1 MKLSKNLLLEW
12 TDETLYRVERV
23 LWLHVADDN
32 VVTIELNNPKA
43 FPVWQK
49 CSELETAIAANS
61 LKILDVDPYAPLL
74 RPEADIDE
82 SHRRRR
88 DQAWAV
94 IAPILDQGEKVF
106 IRSERGQV
114 IIDAAQRSG
123 RTLPTIYR
131 YLRLYW
137 QGGQVKNALLPRFD
151 RCGGAGKQRQSH
163 QAKRGRPTKRTQLN
177 HQPIGVNVD
186 DQVREYFRRG
196 IQLFYE
202 THQGRTLKEAFQ
214 LTLEKFFHRG
224 YEQRQ
229 GVMVPVLPPA
239 EELPSY
245 TQFRYWHRKERN
257 LSRSLK
263 SRNGQRQFNLRHRPV
278 LGNSTLKAAGPAAL
292 YQIDATIGD
301 IYLVSSLDRN
311 RIIGR
316 PVIYLVVD
324 VFSRLI
330 VGFSV
335 SLEGPSWLGAMLA
348 LENAAAD
355 KVSFCREYGV
365 EITEPQWPAHH
376 LPEAILAD
384 RGELLSANA
393 NQMVNALGIRIDNTP
408 PFRPDWKPIVERYFR
423 LSNDKLIHWMPGAV
437 SQPRRRG
444 ERDSR
449 LDAVLDLNQFRQL
462 IIFSILDHNLH
473 HRLTTY
479 PPNEFMIADQVEPY
493 PIDLWRWGV
502 QNYGCPRSLA
512 PEIVRLN
519 LLPSAN
525 ASVTHQGIY
534 FRGLLYTCDLAV
546 QEQWFVKAR
555 LQGRWKIAIAYD
567 PRKLDTLYLRLEAG
581 KRMEVCRLLPQSH
594 AFQGRDWHEAD
605 DYLALKQQR
614 DQAAQSRAMSSQA
627 MFHAQVDQI
636 VAQAIE
642 QTQQAQAD
650 QPKASRLRDLHT
662 HRQQERRHE
671 QKIGAEQFSPLPMT
685 TTQPSTTQ
693 PEESSPEPPEAYLP
707 PPQSCDSLRKLRE
720 ESYPHDP

>member
-12 TDETLYRVERV
+12 TDETVNRIERV
-23 LWLHVADDN
+23 LWINVAAND
-32 VVTIELNNPKA
+32 VVTIELNSAKA
-43 FPVWQK
+43 LPVWQK
-49 CSELETAIAANS
+49 CSEMETAIAAHA
-61 LKILDVDPYAPLL
+61 LTILEDDPYAPLL
-74 RPEADIDE
+74 RPDADIDE

-94 IAPILDQGEKVF
+94 IAPILEHGEKVF
-106 IRSERGQV
+106 IRSERGQFV
-114 IIDAAQRSG
+114 TDAAQRSG

-151 RCGGAGKQRQSH
+151 RCGGADKLRQPN

-177 HQPIGVNVD
+177 HQPVGVNVD

-202 THQGRTLKEAFQ
+202 TQQQRTLKEAFQ

-229 GVMVPVLPPA
+229 GVMVPVLPPT
-239 EELPSY
+239 EELPTY
-245 TQFRYWHRKERN
+245 EQFCYWHRKERN
-257 LSRSLK
+257 LSRTLI
-263 SRNGQRQFNLRHRPV
+263 SRSGQRQFNLRHRPV
-278 LGNSTLKAAGPAAL
+278 LGNSTLKATGPGAL

-316 PVIYLVVD
+316 PVIYLIVD

-355 KVSFCREYGV
+355 KVPFCQEYGV
-365 EITEPQWPAHH
+365 EITESQWPAHH

-393 NQMVNALGIRIDNTP
+393 NQMVNALGIRIDHTP

-437 SQPRRRG
+437 SNPRRRG
-444 ERDSR
+444 ERDYR
-449 LDAVLDLNQFRQL
+449 LDAVLDLNQLRQL
-462 IIFSILDHNLH
+462 IILSILDHNLH
-473 HRLTTY
+473 HRLNTY
-479 PPNEFMIADQVEPY
+479 PANEFMIADQVEPY
-493 PIDLWRWGV
+493 AIDLWRWGV
-502 QNYGCPRSLA
+502 QNHGCPRRLA

-519 LLPSAN
+519 LLPSAH

-534 FRGLLYTCDLAV
+534 CRGLFYTCDLAV

-555 LQGRWKIAIAYD
+555 LQGRWKLPIAYD
-567 PRKLDTLYLRLEAG
+567 PRKLDTLYLRLEGG
-581 KRMEVCRLLPQSH
+581 KRMEVCRLLPRSL

-614 DQAAQSRAMSSQA
+614 DLAAQTRAASSQA
-627 MFHAQVDQI
+627 LFHAQVDQI

-642 QTQQAQAD
+642 QTQQAQTD
-650 QPKASRLRDLHT
+650 QPKASRLRDI
-662 HRQQERRHE
+662 RKNRRRERLHE
-671 QKIGAEQFSPLPMT
+671 QQIGAEQFSPQPIPAA
-685 TTQPSTTQ
+685 PSTPP
-693 PEESSPEPPEAYLP
+693 PEESSVEAPDEYLP
-707 PPQSCDSLRKLRE
+707 PPQSCDQFRKLRE
-720 ESYPHDP
+720 ESWSDDA